1 LPEGTNNVWVFKLQ
15 ELFKSPVGKQYDNLL
30 KAKLSDYYLLL
41 QNRGI
46 DLYADVDRVA
56 YAVYPT
62 GNSLSLFALFQGS
75 FDGRKF
81 QEAMEQARPR
91 PVARKVPRAGGQQ
104 YYEFPAGPGEL
115 GPSLVWLVND
125 HTLVLCNEQKLFNNG
140 LMKGT
145 GIRSADLNDKDV
157 QRQLE
162 NLDDKPA
169 LYLII
174 GGSFAPGGN
183 SLLNSGGIRCI
194 TCGFRPSA
202 DLQATYVVTM
212 RDLDTAQG
220 FRPGAAQF
228 FKGLLDKF
236 DDTASLSGGVDS
248 TSVKLNEKD
257 NTISVQARYTAQQ
270 VTTMLKR

>member
-1 LPEGTNNVWVFKLQ
+1 
-15 ELFKSPVGKQYDNLL
+15 
-30 KAKLSDYYLLL
+30 LL

-104 YYEFPAGPGEL
+104 YYEFPAGPGEP
-115 GPSLVWLVND
+115 GASLLWLVND
-125 HTLVLCNEQKLFNNG
+125 HTLVLCNEQKLFNSG

-169 LYLII
+169 LFLII

-183 SLLNSGGIRCI
+183 SLLNGGIRCI
-194 TCGFRPSA
+194 TCGFRPGA

-236 DDTASLSGGVDS
+236 DDTASLSGGIDS